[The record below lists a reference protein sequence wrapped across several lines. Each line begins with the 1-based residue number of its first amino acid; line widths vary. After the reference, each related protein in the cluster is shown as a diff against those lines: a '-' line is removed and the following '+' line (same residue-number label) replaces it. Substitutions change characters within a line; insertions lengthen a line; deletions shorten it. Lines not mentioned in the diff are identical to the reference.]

1 MTKPVTTIL
10 TIAVHSPDGNPVYGA
25 GSLHLSLDDE
35 AGGVYIT
42 IKELSDGSEQGVVHI
57 DPDEVPI
64 VFETAMK
71 LLAQETLNKN
81 DTNN

>member
-10 TIAVHSPDGNPVYGA
+10 TIAVHSPDSNPVYGD
-25 GSLHLSLDDE
+25 GSLHVSLDDD

-42 IKELSDGSEQGVVHI
+42 IKELSDGSEEGVVRI

-81 DTNN
+81 DTDN

>member
-1 MTKPVTTIL
+1 MTNPVTTIL
-10 TIAVHSPDGNPVYGA
+10 TIAVHSPNSNPVYGA
-25 GSLHLSLDDE
+25 GTLHVSLDDE

-42 IKELSDGSEQGVVHI
+42 IKELSDGSEQGVVRI

-71 LLAQETLNKN
+71 LLAQQTLKENLTN
-81 DTNN
+81 D

>member
-1 MTKPVTTIL
+1 MTKSVTTIL

-25 GSLHLSLDDE
+25 GSLHVSLDDE

-42 IKELSDGSEQGVVHI
+42 IKELSDGSEQGVVRI

-81 DTNN
+81 DTDN

>member
-1 MTKPVTTIL
+1 MTKPITTIL

-25 GSLHLSLDDE
+25 GSLHVSLDDE

-42 IKELSDGSEQGVVHI
+42 IKELSDDSEQGVVRI
-57 DPDEVPI
+57 DPDEVSI

-71 LLAQETLNKN
+71 LLAQETLKENLA
-81 DTNN
+81 DD

>member
-1 MTKPVTTIL
+1 MTNPVATIL
-10 TIAVHSPDGNPVYGA
+10 TIAVHSPNSNPVYGA
-25 GSLHLSLDDE
+25 GTLHVSLDDE

-42 IKELSDGSEQGVVHI
+42 IKELSDGSEQGVVRI

-71 LLAQETLNKN
+71 LLAQQTLKENLTN
-81 DTNN
+81 D

>member
-10 TIAVHSPDGNPVYGA
+10 TIAVHSPNSNPVYGA
-25 GSLHLSLDDE
+25 GTLHVSLDDE

-42 IKELSDGSEQGVVHI
+42 IKELSDGSEQGVVRI

-81 DTNN
+81 DTDN

>member
-10 TIAVHSPDGNPVYGA
+10 TIAVHSPDCNPVYGA
-25 GSLHLSLDDE
+25 GSLHVSLDDE

-42 IKELSDGSEQGVVHI
+42 IKELSDGSEQGVVRI

-71 LLAQETLNKN
+71 LLVQETLKENLA
-81 DTNN
+81 DD